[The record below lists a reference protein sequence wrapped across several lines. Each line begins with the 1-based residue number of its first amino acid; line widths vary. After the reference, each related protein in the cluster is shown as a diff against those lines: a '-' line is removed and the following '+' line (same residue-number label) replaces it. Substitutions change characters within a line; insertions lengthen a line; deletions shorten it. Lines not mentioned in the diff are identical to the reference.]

1 MSSVDGTD
9 PYPWP
14 YGGDL
19 RGANLA
25 LVVAGAQR
33 HWTSRSSGT
42 EAVAANITAVAAGVR
57 AAGGLVVAIRHTG
70 RPGGTGRSTTRLS
83 LPEPASAGWQLDLP
97 LEEEDLVIDAAGIDG
112 FYGSSLDITLRATGR
127 DTLVVVGFAAEACV
141 DSTLRSA
148 NDQGY
153 ECLVVADACAPFDPD
168 TGHRAL
174 DSVTMSGGIFGAVG
188 TTSSL
193 CTALTALGGTP

>member
-1 MSSVDGTD
+1 MNHVDGTD

-14 YGGDL
+14 YDGDL
-19 RGANLA
+19 GGHTLA

-33 HWTSRSSGT
+33 HWMCRSTGT
-42 EAVAANITAVAAGVR
+42 GEVSANIAAIAAGVR
-57 AAGGLVVAIRHTG
+57 SVGGLVVAIRHG
-70 RPGGTGRSTTRLS
+70 RVRGAPGARPGRLS
-83 LPEPASAGWQLDLP
+83 LPEQSSVDWQLALP
-97 LEEEDLVIDAAGIDG
+97 LDDQALVVDAAGLNG
-112 FYGSSLDITLRATGR
+112 FHGSPLDVTLRAAGR
-127 DTLVVVGFAAEACV
+127 RTLVVVGFAAEVCV

-153 ECLVVADACAPFDPD
+153 ECLVVADACAPLDPD

-174 DSVTMSGGIFGAVG
+174 NSVTMSGGIFGAVG

-193 CTALTALGGTP
+193 CAALTRPGGTP